1 MIQIPSNRFDL
12 MAKYL
17 YIKSKDKEYAT
28 DFFKTLYHKHLIT
41 FNNCWE
47 YPGTKTNI
55 KQFFTHFDSLINNM
69 KSAGFNKEYPITINN
84 KGILVN
90 GAHRLM
96 TSYYYNIQP
105 HILTIQEDSSP
116 YDYRFFLYRNQ
127 WPPLEQI
134 NADRMALEYIQ
145 VQKNIRS
152 MIIYPVAAYDS
163 EKLRILEQIVSQYGY
178 IYYKKQ
184 INLNQQGVNN
194 LIKELYREEE
204 WIGGLFPRGYSPGG
218 KAQRCVANKPT
229 ILLLIDMKDL
239 SKLVELKNKC
249 RNLFNLGKHSL
260 HISDETKDTFRIG
273 SSLLNKHSI
282 HFLNHGS
289 NDITEHTKYL
299 LAKYFK
305 HVDTTRED
313 YCLTSSLILEM
324 YHLRQAKDI
333 DYLHTTNNNIR
344 IEEIG
349 VHDGIWETYYGI
361 HKDEIIYNPNNHF
374 YFNGFKFATLDIIKK
389 MKQNRNEVK
398 DQHDITLIQSIN

>member
-1 MIQIPSNRFDL
+1 MIHLPSNRFDL

-17 YIKSKDKEYAT
+17 YVKSKDKQYVTE
-28 DFFKTLYHKHLIT
+28 FFKTLYHKHLIT

-47 YPGTKTNI
+47 HPGIKTNI
-55 KQFFTHFDSLINNM
+55 KQFFIHFDILINNM
-69 KSAGFNKEYPITINN
+69 KTAGFNKEYPITIND
-84 KGILVN
+84 KGFLVN

-105 HILTIQEDSSP
+105 HILTIQEQSSP

-134 NADRMALEYIQ
+134 YADRMALEYIQ

-152 MIIYPVAAYDS
+152 MIIYPVAYDP
-163 EKLRILEQIVSQYGY
+163 EKIRILEQIVSQYGY

-184 INLNQQGVNN
+184 INLNQRGVNN

-229 ILLLIDMKDL
+229 TLLLIDMNDL

-249 RNLFNLGKHSL
+249 RNLFNMGKHSL

-273 SSLLNKHSI
+273 ASLLNKQSI
-282 HFLNHGS
+282 HFLNNGT
-289 NDITEHTKYL
+289 NDISEHSKKILTE
-299 LAKYFK
+299 YFK
-305 HVDTTRED
+305 QVGSHKED
-313 YCLTSSLILEM
+313 YCLLS
-324 YHLRQAKDI
+324 DI
-333 DYLHTTNNNIR
+333 VSELYDEKNKKKVEKISYIHTNKINTKLNIQHTLC
-344 IEEIG
+344 
-349 VHDGIWETYYGI
+349 VSNDTPI
-361 HKDEIIYNPNNHF
+361 HTDEIIYNPTHHF
-374 YFNGFKFATLDIIKK
+374 YFNGYKCIA
-389 MKQNRNEVK
+389 QNGT
-398 DQHDITLIQSIN
+398 I